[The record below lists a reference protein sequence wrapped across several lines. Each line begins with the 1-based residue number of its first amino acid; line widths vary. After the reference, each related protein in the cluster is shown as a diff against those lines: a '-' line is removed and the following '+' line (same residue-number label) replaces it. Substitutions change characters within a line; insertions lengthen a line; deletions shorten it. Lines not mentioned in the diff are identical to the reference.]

1 MVYLPVHDGQKN
13 SYMLYQVIR
22 LQKRQLEN
30 ARKKNSDDMHKVCE
44 KLQSKYIMLAL
55 EDDGIEIRSELGDET
70 L

>member
-13 SYMLYQVIR
+13 SNMLYQVIR

-30 ARKKNSDDMHKVCE
+30 ARKKNSDNMHTVCE
-44 KLQSKYIMLAL
+44 KLRSKYIMLAL
-55 EDDGIEIRSELGDET
+55 EDDGIEIRSELGDEM